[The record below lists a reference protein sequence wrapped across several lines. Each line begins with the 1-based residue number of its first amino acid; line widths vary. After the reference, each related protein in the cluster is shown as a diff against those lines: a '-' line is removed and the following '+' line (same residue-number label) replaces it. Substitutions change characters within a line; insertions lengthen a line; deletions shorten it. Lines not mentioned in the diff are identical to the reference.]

1 MVLQSYRCVSYDDSD
16 IFEKVKAQRVLF
28 ADPNVECGSKSYVF
42 MVIYASVNVVIWPV
56 GVPLGITI
64 WLNRISRYLNPPG
77 IPEAQAIVERQ
88 DHKHVVNSAVAF
100 LALRYK
106 PRYWYF
112 EMLDVARRLMLT
124 CFVLVFDSLGMFVM
138 FVLAVSIT
146 STVAEREMGAH
157 RDKLTRKFVYLM
169 SWQIV
174 LCALGMLL
182 MDAEMT
188 NTLSETLLGILL
200 LGINLVLIFAVCLDL
215 HGDIVDDEKK
225 SRGAIVQMISR
236 GLSKR
241 FWHAWSDAVEDNIL
255 ENESCEVKESLE
267 EVSNPLTTFQR
278 GNETRSRGNALCEAD
293 EGLRAQGRDEEQG
306 NDDDNGGD
314 GGEEGGEVAVLEMR
328 ALDSQ
333 RAMGATI
340 DGTRVVLDAGGAEGY
355 HAEEYIPGSALHPSS
370 HGDAKQQEF
379 DLLASPVEESKGDP

>member
-16 IFEKVKAQRVLF
+16 GFEKVKAQRVLF

-64 WLNRISRYLNPPG
+64 WLSRISRYLNPPG

-200 LGINLVLIFAVCLDL
+200 LGINLVLIFAVCIDL

-225 SRGAIVQMISR
+225 SRGAIVHMISR

-241 FWHAWSDAVEDNIL
+241 FWHAWSDALEDNIL
-255 ENESCEVKESLE
+255 ENESFEVKESLE

-278 GNETRSRGNALCEAD
+278 GNETRSRGNAMCEAD
-293 EGLRAQGRDEEQG
+293 EEHG

-314 GGEEGGEVAVLEMR
+314 GGEEGEEVAVLEMR

-333 RAMGATI
+333 RSMGATI
-340 DGTRVVLDAGGAEGY
+340 DGTRVVLDAGGAEGWY
-355 HAEEYIPGSALHPSS
+355 TNPMLS
-370 HGDAKQQEF
+370 HDDGKQQEF